1 MRLSFLPL
9 LTFIAACAPNVDW
22 EPAEPGDIFRYT
34 AVGNSYPLDSIVLGE
49 SWGSAAKYG
58 AQAGDTLT
66 ALPSGTFAGADA
78 IAVHR
83 DSAGIVTSIEF
94 AYHRRQDVAAL
105 VNDYRTSLGE
115 PDSVSTDTVGG
126 STRIMHLWRNTM
138 TEFLMMTV
146 APPLQDGVAALAI
159 LSDRSRVR

>member
-1 MRLSFLPL
+1 MRLFFPL
-9 LTFIAACAPNVDW
+9 VLTLVAACAPNVDW
-22 EPAEPGDIFRYT
+22 EPAEPGDIFRYA
-34 AVGNSYPLDSIVLGE
+34 AVGNSYPLDSIFLGE
-49 SWGSAAKYG
+49 FSGSAAKYG

-94 AYHRRQDVAAL
+94 AYHPRQDVVAL

-115 PDSVSTDTVGG
+115 PEGVSTDTVGG
-126 STRIMHLWRNTM
+126 STRIMHLWRNTT
-138 TEFLMMTV
+138 TEFVVMIV
-146 APPLQDGVAALAI
+146 APPLQDGVAALAV